1 MADRIP
7 TIEDI
12 AKRAGVSPTT
22 VSFVLNDVPAKLQP
36 ATRAKVLAAARELG
50 YYPNSAARSLK
61 TRQTN
66 VFALIN
72 PSLKD
77 PYFSEFAHLF
87 WDAATREGYRVSI
100 SYGDEVG
107 DAETARPEELHRL
120 ITMRVDGILL
130 HDVTYPRG
138 PDASR
143 VPELTRFPLP
153 IVSAGRRTVTLP
165 PHPAVQFDLD
175 AGGELAGRHLL
186 SLGRRKLLY
195 VGVADARLAGL
206 RRAVAEAAVDLQVI
220 HCTAAD
226 DRRCSA
232 ALDLFQQDA
241 PDGVIASNDLI
252 ATRLMG
258 MLQASGLRV
267 PDDTAV
273 LGMGNV
279 ALCSML
285 YPTLT
290 SISLCRTEMV
300 AIATA
305 MLTALAQGAAI
316 PEPYHLLQPKLVAR
330 ASTIG
335 GALHDASADEAH

>member
-1 MADRIP
+1 MAGRIP

-12 AKRAGVSPTT
+12 AKHAGVSPTT
-22 VSFVLNDVPAKLQP
+22 VSFVLNDVPVKLQQK
-36 ATRAKVLAAARELG
+36 TRAKVLAAARELG

-61 TRQTN
+61 TRQTH

-87 WDAATREGYRVSI
+87 WDAAMREGYRVSI

-107 DAETARPEELHRL
+107 ETETARPEELHHL
-120 ITMRVDGILL
+120 IAMRVDGILL
-130 HDVTYPRG
+130 HDVTYPHD
-138 PDASR
+138 PDAAT
-143 VPELTRFPLP
+143 VPELKRFPLP
-153 IVSAGRRTVTLP
+153 IVSAGRRTSTLP
-165 PHPAVQFDLD
+165 PHPAVQFDLA
-175 AGGELAGRHLL
+175 AGGGLAARHLL

-195 VGVADARLAGL
+195 VGVADARLAGVRQAL
-206 RRAVAEAAVDLQVI
+206 DDAGVDLQII

-226 DRRCSA
+226 DPRLGI
-232 ALDLFQQDA
+232 ALDLFRA
-241 PDGVIASNDLI
+241 ATPDGVIASNDIL
-252 ATRLMG
+252 ATRMMG
-258 MLQASGLRV
+258 MLQASGIRV

-279 ALCSML
+279 ALCAML

-300 AIATA
+300 AIAIS
-305 MLTALAQGAAI
+305 MLTALAQGATV
-316 PEPYHLLQPKLVAR
+316 PESYHLLQPKLVAR

-335 GALHDASADEAH
+335 TTSHDASADEAR